1 MTDYRFNRR
10 IAAGVRTLTEE
21 EFKELHPKY
30 QPGMRVV
37 IFTKGEKG
45 VFGATPITIGL
56 TNMPAPQPIR
66 RNRVT
71 RL

>member
-10 IAAGVRTLTEE
+10 IATGVRTLTEE

-37 IFTKGEKG
+37 MLDKGQCTHSIIG
-45 VFGATPITIGL
+45 VTRISE
-56 TNMPAPQPIR
+56 QEHVR
-66 RNRVT
+66 RVRVT
-71 RL
+71 LL